1 MKISHRGIP
10 KFQEGKNLWYKK
22 LIDYDPNT
30 YKYGY
35 DVTKLVDGDM
45 EDKVFDPW
53 VSNVKGFD
61 TSHRYQP
68 TTGHGEF
75 GVGGNHF
82 NYTLGVEGQ
91 NYYKKFGQ
99 DILDSNGNFT
109 PLGEAWAKAVDALLP
124 EGSEASFYDK
134 DGKLRTSWNTKYRDA
149 HSRNPKSFSNLRDYV
164 NYVRNDQILGA
175 RHNIFL
181 NRGKRYF
188 YKDENGKEHWVDP
201 LVIGDYTV
209 TKDPVR
215 SEWNPEHT
223 VYWEDYE
230 LTGPEDKSEEYYA
243 GSLPQVEATAKR
255 PERKP
260 LYTGLKLP
268 DKIEVPGNK
277 TPVNHRQYGFD
288 WSKVGEGFRNILNN
302 PNIYSLGR
310 LAWNIASNDK
320 IYGEQLKGI
329 KPVLKDPYLTH
340 RQVVGDE
347 ATKQAYYRRAA
358 QGQTKA
364 ARPFTSDADRQ
375 MAYQMEAKRVGD
387 ELRAQGD
394 LADNQE
400 IRRTSDESNQHQ
412 WANTQRATEV
422 ANYNTASINQ
432 ANALKHNLKAQWRSA
447 NASSVDNALKEIQYR
462 AMKRQAEEDAFNDQI
477 FTLQQQQELLT
488 NPKLLEARK
497 EYQDVLNKH
506 KLSDGSYNEYDDE
519 VIKAKQKYQAA
530 QLQIAIENKEKW
542 REYKNKGIFFVKN
555 GSKITRK
562 VKDDMLY
569 MSTRDVVKHFRE
581 MTKLSSDAQNRK
593 QPKIERLTSHPKG
606 STRRYQQGGVAP
618 FLVYTPIT
626 LGGETTTSSESST
639 SSTKASSKD
648 TNAKDSLDFVKEL
661 FKELAGK
668 GLQVDVNTV
677 YSQFNN
683 MFQKARLFGD
693 ELSTEDIQLMYLSA
707 ISKVN
712 EIQRSK
718 DIYDKAKSYATTN
731 DALNEYAVTA
741 DGQYVIQ
748 DTKTGKVSFTKDLSE
763 LPKDKTPITN
773 QHLLYLREYSPQL
786 LLEQGNFIVE
796 NVVNNG
802 MGINKIGAAIKALAG
817 NIGSTTS
824 KIEGLSE
831 VQSKQVKAGVQ
842 LLAQTDGTPNG
853 IYQVTTTNKNS
864 SAQINAALDYIE
876 SMLSPSQ
883 RAILNAHGGTK
894 PLIASFVASQTNST
908 LEQSITPV
916 TGKASKSTNGSNSGD
931 NDMIPAVAFF
941 QGLGDNQTFII
952 QDKTLDGIKIDT
964 VSQPITSGN
973 KNTGSIT
980 FDKLESSDYGGQL
993 RIDQATM
1000 GDALIAPNGRNN
1012 IIIGGKIYQTELP
1025 IDQQAATHN
1034 IIKPDFSFLKNIEKA
1049 NQQLRNMGIDKNNPD
1064 DVAKNIDKINQV
1076 YRDNQLPILYTT
1088 DGDKPVITSSYARFA
1103 MVNATATKD
1112 AFEEDP
1118 NFNDGVREATDQER
1132 KQFESSMKQ
1141 LSGNSKYT
1149 LNNGYF
1155 GGRIGG
1161 DDLYTGIIYIPM
1173 GTSTIS
1179 ALSGTGY
1186 KAKGEEY
1193 NQMEA
1198 AQQAANAAIQLGF
1211 KSAGNFSSHN

>member
-1 MKISHRGIP
+1 MKITHRDIP
-10 KFQEGKNLWYKK
+10 KFQEGKPIFNLDNWINQNKSYYDWYTTIYPNAQK
-22 LIDYDPNT
+22 L
-30 YKYGY
+30 
-35 DVTKLVDGDM
+35 M
-45 EDKVFDPW
+45 
-53 VSNVKGFD
+53 
-61 TSHRYQP
+61 
-68 TTGHGEF
+68 
-75 GVGGNHF
+75 GN
-82 NYTLGVEGQ
+82 
-91 NYYKKFGQ
+91 
-99 DILDSNGNFT
+99 
-109 PLGEAWAKAVDALLP
+109 PLQQ
-124 EGSEASFYDK
+124 
-134 DGKLRTSWNTKYRDA
+134 
-149 HSRNPKSFSNLRDYV
+149 
-164 NYVRNDQILGA
+164 RND
-175 RHNIFL
+175 NW
-181 NRGKRYF
+181 N
-188 YKDENGKEHWVDP
+188 KEQLSSSH
-201 LVIGDYTV
+201 YT
-209 TKDPVR
+209 TDDLRR
-215 SEWNPEHT
+215 SAYNN
-223 VYWEDYE
+223 Y
-230 LTGPEDKSEEYYA
+230 
-243 GSLPQVEATAKR
+243 
-255 PERKP
+255 
-260 LYTGLKLP
+260 LYTGDYNARHSDLQHWANSLQDLNNISDQDLVNRYNTIAGRIRAAREAPQTYNTHGYAGTNRDFRSIFESRSKQGTNNPDYVIGYQENLDDIEGTSTWQRRMDRYQTKFEDDTEEGKKNRIFYIKRPNGTTIKVYKKENGDIALFNGPQTPLTEGGPTVERPSGPISEGVKTP
-268 DKIEVPGNK
+268 DKIKIPEEGNQ
-277 TPVNHRQYGFD
+277 TPIGNHQYGFD
-288 WSKVGEGFRNILNN
+288 WSKVGEGFRNLLNN
-302 PNIYSLGR
+302 PNLYSLGR

-432 ANALKHNLKAQWRSA
+432 ANSLKHNLKAQWRSA

-477 FTLQQQQELLT
+477 FTLQQQQELLN
-488 NPKLLEARK
+488 NPILLEARK
-497 EYQDVLNKH
+497 EYQDVLSKH
-506 KLSDGSYNEYDDE
+506 KLSDGSYDEYNDE
-519 VIKAKQKYQAA
+519 VIKARQKYQAA
-530 QLQIAIENKEKW
+530 QLQIAIESKEKW
-542 REYKNKGIFFVKN
+542 RDYKNKGIFFVKN

-648 TNAKDSLDFVKEL
+648 TSAKDSLDFVKEL

-741 DGQYVIQ
+741 DGQYVVQ
-748 DTKTGKVSFTKDLSE
+748 DKQTGKVSFTRDLSE
-763 LPKDKTPITN
+763 LSKDKTPITN

-842 LLAQTDGTPNG
+842 LLAQTDGTPDG
-853 IYQVTTTNKNS
+853 IYQVTTNNKNS
-864 SAQINAALDYIE
+864 SAQISAALDYIE
-876 SMLSPSQ
+876 NMLSPSQ

-894 PLIASFVASQTNST
+894 PLIASFVASQTSST

-1141 LSGNSKYT
+1141 LSGDSKYT

-1155 GGRIGG
+1155 GGLIGG

>member
-1 MKISHRGIP
+1 MKITHRDIP
-10 KFQEGKNLWYKK
+10 KFQEGKPIFNLDNWINQNKSYYDWYTTIYPNAQK
-22 LIDYDPNT
+22 L
-30 YKYGY
+30 
-35 DVTKLVDGDM
+35 M
-45 EDKVFDPW
+45 
-53 VSNVKGFD
+53 
-61 TSHRYQP
+61 
-68 TTGHGEF
+68 
-75 GVGGNHF
+75 GN
-82 NYTLGVEGQ
+82 
-91 NYYKKFGQ
+91 
-99 DILDSNGNFT
+99 
-109 PLGEAWAKAVDALLP
+109 PLQQ
-124 EGSEASFYDK
+124 
-134 DGKLRTSWNTKYRDA
+134 
-149 HSRNPKSFSNLRDYV
+149 
-164 NYVRNDQILGA
+164 RND
-175 RHNIFL
+175 NW
-181 NRGKRYF
+181 N
-188 YKDENGKEHWVDP
+188 KEQLSSSH
-201 LVIGDYTV
+201 YT
-209 TKDPVR
+209 TDDLRR
-215 SEWNPEHT
+215 SAYNN
-223 VYWEDYE
+223 Y
-230 LTGPEDKSEEYYA
+230 
-243 GSLPQVEATAKR
+243 
-255 PERKP
+255 
-260 LYTGLKLP
+260 LYTGDYNARHSDLQHWADSLQDLNNISDQDLVNRYNTIAGRIRAAREAPQTYNTRGYTGTNRDFRSIFESRSKQGTNNPDYVIGYQENLDDIEGTSTWQRRMDRYQTKFEDDTEEGKKNRIFYIKRPNGTTIKVYKKENGDIALFDGPQTPLTEGGPTVERPSGPISEGVKTP
-268 DKIEVPGNK
+268 DKIKIPEEGNQ
-277 TPVNHRQYGFD
+277 TPIGNHQYGFD
-288 WSKVGEGFRNILNN
+288 WSKVGEGFRNLLNN
-302 PNIYSLGR
+302 PNLYSLGR

-477 FTLQQQQELLT
+477 FTLQQQQELIT
-488 NPKLLEARK
+488 NPKLQEARK
-497 EYQDVLNKH
+497 EYQDVLSKH
-506 KLSDGSYNEYDDE
+506 KLSDGSYDEYNDE
-519 VIKAKQKYQAA
+519 VIAAKQKYQAA

-542 REYKNKGIFFVKN
+542 RAYKNKGISFVKN

-648 TNAKDSLDFVKEL
+648 TSAKDSLDFVKEL

-741 DGQYVIQ
+741 DGQYVVQ
-748 DTKTGKVSFTKDLSE
+748 DKQTGKVSFTRDLSE
-763 LPKDKTPITN
+763 LSKDKTPITN

-842 LLAQTDGTPNG
+842 LLAQTDGTPDG
-853 IYQVTTTNKNS
+853 IYQVTTNNKNS
-864 SAQINAALDYIE
+864 SAQISAALDYIE
-876 SMLSPSQ
+876 NMLSPSQ

-894 PLIASFVASQTNST
+894 PLIASFVASQTSST

-1141 LSGNSKYT
+1141 LSGDSKYT

-1155 GGRIGG
+1155 GGLIGG

>member
-1 MKISHRGIP
+1 MKITHRDIP
-10 KFQEGKNLWYKK
+10 KFQEGKPIFNLDNWINQNKSYYDWYTTIYPNAQK
-22 LIDYDPNT
+22 L
-30 YKYGY
+30 
-35 DVTKLVDGDM
+35 M
-45 EDKVFDPW
+45 
-53 VSNVKGFD
+53 
-61 TSHRYQP
+61 
-68 TTGHGEF
+68 
-75 GVGGNHF
+75 GN
-82 NYTLGVEGQ
+82 
-91 NYYKKFGQ
+91 
-99 DILDSNGNFT
+99 
-109 PLGEAWAKAVDALLP
+109 PLQQ
-124 EGSEASFYDK
+124 
-134 DGKLRTSWNTKYRDA
+134 
-149 HSRNPKSFSNLRDYV
+149 
-164 NYVRNDQILGA
+164 RND
-175 RHNIFL
+175 NW
-181 NRGKRYF
+181 N
-188 YKDENGKEHWVDP
+188 KEQLSSSH
-201 LVIGDYTV
+201 YT
-209 TKDPVR
+209 TDDLRR
-215 SEWNPEHT
+215 SAYNN
-223 VYWEDYE
+223 Y
-230 LTGPEDKSEEYYA
+230 
-243 GSLPQVEATAKR
+243 
-255 PERKP
+255 
-260 LYTGLKLP
+260 LYTGDYNARHSDLQHWANSLQDLNNISDQDLVNRYNTIAGRIRAAREAPQTYNTRGYTGTNRDFRSIFESRSKQGTNNPDYVIGYQENLDDIEGTSTWQRRMDRYQTKFEDDTEEGKKNRIFYIKRPNGTTIKVYKKENGDIALFDGPQTPLTEGGPTVERPSGPISEGVKTP
-268 DKIEVPGNK
+268 DKIKIPEEGNQ
-277 TPVNHRQYGFD
+277 TPIGNHQYGFD
-288 WSKVGEGFRNILNN
+288 WSKVGEGFRNLLNN
-302 PNIYSLGR
+302 PNLYSLGR

-432 ANALKHNLKAQWRSA
+432 ANSLKHNLKAQWRSA

-477 FTLQQQQELLT
+477 FTLQQQQELLN
-488 NPKLLEARK
+488 NPILLEARK
-497 EYQDVLNKH
+497 EYQDVLSKH
-506 KLSDGSYNEYDDE
+506 KLSDGSYDEYNDE
-519 VIKAKQKYQAA
+519 VIKARQKYQAA
-530 QLQIAIENKEKW
+530 QLQIAIESKEKW
-542 REYKNKGIFFVKN
+542 RDYKNKGIFFVKN

-648 TNAKDSLDFVKEL
+648 TSAKDSLDFVKEL

-741 DGQYVIQ
+741 DGQYVVQ
-748 DTKTGKVSFTKDLSE
+748 DKQTGKVSFTRDLSE
-763 LPKDKTPITN
+763 LSKDKTPITN

-842 LLAQTDGTPNG
+842 LLAQTDGTPDG
-853 IYQVTTTNKNS
+853 IYQVTTNNKNS
-864 SAQINAALDYIE
+864 SAQISAALDYIE
-876 SMLSPSQ
+876 NMLSPSQ

-894 PLIASFVASQTNST
+894 PLIASFVASQTSST

-1141 LSGNSKYT
+1141 LSGDSKYT

-1155 GGRIGG
+1155 GGLIGG

>member
-10 KFQEGKNLWYKK
+10 KFQEGKPIFNLDNWINQNKSYYDWYTTIYPNAQK
-22 LIDYDPNT
+22 L
-30 YKYGY
+30 
-35 DVTKLVDGDM
+35 M
-45 EDKVFDPW
+45 
-53 VSNVKGFD
+53 
-61 TSHRYQP
+61 
-68 TTGHGEF
+68 
-75 GVGGNHF
+75 GN
-82 NYTLGVEGQ
+82 
-91 NYYKKFGQ
+91 
-99 DILDSNGNFT
+99 
-109 PLGEAWAKAVDALLP
+109 PLQQ
-124 EGSEASFYDK
+124 
-134 DGKLRTSWNTKYRDA
+134 
-149 HSRNPKSFSNLRDYV
+149 
-164 NYVRNDQILGA
+164 RND
-175 RHNIFL
+175 NW
-181 NRGKRYF
+181 N
-188 YKDENGKEHWVDP
+188 KEQLSSSH
-201 LVIGDYTV
+201 YT
-209 TKDPVR
+209 TDDLRR
-215 SEWNPEHT
+215 SAYNN
-223 VYWEDYE
+223 Y
-230 LTGPEDKSEEYYA
+230 
-243 GSLPQVEATAKR
+243 
-255 PERKP
+255 
-260 LYTGLKLP
+260 LYTGDYNARHSDLQHWADSLQDLNNISDQDLVNRYNTIAGRIRAAREAPQTYNTHGYAGTNRDFRSIFESRSKQGTNNP
-268 DKIEVPGNK
+268 DYVIGYQENLDDIEGTSTWQRRMDRYQTKFEDDTEEGKKNRIFYIKRPNGTTIKVYKKENGDIALFDGPQTPLTEEGPTVERPSGPISEDVKIPDEIETGEEDGNK
-277 TPVNHRQYGFD
+277 TPVGHRQYGFD
-288 WSKVGEGFRNILNN
+288 WNKVGEGFRNLLNN
-302 PNIYSLGR
+302 PNLYSLGR

-358 QGQTKA
+358 QSQTKA

-477 FTLQQQQELLT
+477 FTLQQQQELIT
-488 NPKLLEARK
+488 NPKLQEARK
-497 EYQDVLNKH
+497 EYQDVLSKH
-506 KLSDGSYNEYDDE
+506 KLSDGSYDEYNDE
-519 VIKAKQKYQAA
+519 VIAAKQKYQAA

-542 REYKNKGIFFVKN
+542 RAYKNKEIFFVKN

-626 LGGETTTSSESST
+626 LGGETTTSSESNT
-639 SSTKASSKD
+639 SNTKASSKD
-648 TNAKDSLDFVKEL
+648 TSAKDSLDFVKEL

-741 DGQYVIQ
+741 DGQYVVQ
-748 DTKTGKVSFTKDLSE
+748 DKQTGKVSFTRDLSD
-763 LPKDKTPITN
+763 LSKDKTPITN

-786 LLEQGNFIVE
+786 LLEQGNAIIE

-842 LLAQTDGTPNG
+842 LLAQTDGTPDG

-864 SAQINAALDYIE
+864 SAQVNAALDYIE
-876 SMLSPSQ
+876 NMLSPSQ

-916 TGKASKSTNGSNSGD
+916 TGKASKSTNGSSSGD

-1155 GGRIGG
+1155 GGLIGG

>member
-1 MKISHRGIP
+1 MKISHRSIP
-10 KFQEGKNLWYKK
+10 KFQGGGTTFNLDDWINQNKNYYDWYSKIYPNAQKLAGNPLQQRNDNWNKEQLSSSHYTTDDLRRSAYNNYLYTGDYNARQSDLQHWANSLQDLNNVSDQDLVNRYNTIAGRIRAAREAPQTYNTSGYTGTNRDFRSLFESRSRRGTDNPDYVIGYQDNLEDIEGTSTWQRRMDRYQTKFEDDTEEGKKNRIFYIKRPNGTTIKVYKK
-22 LIDYDPNT
+22 
-30 YKYGY
+30 
-35 DVTKLVDGDM
+35 
-45 EDKVFDPW
+45 
-53 VSNVKGFD
+53 
-61 TSHRYQP
+61 
-68 TTGHGEF
+68 
-75 GVGGNHF
+75 
-82 NYTLGVEGQ
+82 
-91 NYYKKFGQ
+91 
-99 DILDSNGNFT
+99 
-109 PLGEAWAKAVDALLP
+109 
-124 EGSEASFYDK
+124 
-134 DGKLRTSWNTKYRDA
+134 
-149 HSRNPKSFSNLRDYV
+149 
-164 NYVRNDQILGA
+164 
-175 RHNIFL
+175 
-181 NRGKRYF
+181 
-188 YKDENGKEHWVDP
+188 ENGDIALFDGPQTPPIENP
-201 LVIGDYTV
+201 GPTV
-209 TKDPVR
+209 
-215 SEWNPEHT
+215 
-223 VYWEDYE
+223 
-230 LTGPEDKSEEYYA
+230 EEM
-243 GSLPQVEATAKR
+243 PR
-255 PERKP
+255 NP
-260 LYTGLKLP
+260 LYTGPKVP
-268 DKIEVPGNK
+268 DKIK
-277 TPVNHRQYGFD
+277 TPEEGNQTPIGNHQYGFD
-288 WSKVGEGFRNILNN
+288 WNKVGEGFRNLLNN
-302 PNIYSLGR
+302 PNLYSLGR

-329 KPVLKDPYLTH
+329 KPVLKDTYLTH

-358 QGQTKA
+358 QGQTRA

-432 ANALKHNLKAQWRSA
+432 ANSLKHNLKAQWRAA
-447 NASSVDNALKEIQYR
+447 NASSVDNALKEIQYKI
-462 AMKRQAEEDAFNDQI
+462 MKRQAEEQAIGDQI

-488 NPKLLEARK
+488 NPKILDARRK
-497 EYQDVLNKH
+497 FQSVLDKH
-506 KLSDGSYNEYDDE
+506 KLSDNSYDWNNDE
-519 VIKAKQKYQAA
+519 VIQAQKDYQAVQF
-530 QLQIAIENKEKW
+530 QLAIENKEKW

-562 VKDDMLY
+562 VKDNILY

-581 MTKLSSDAQNRK
+581 MTKLASDAQNRK
-593 QPKIERLTSHPKG
+593 QPKIEKLTSHSKG

-648 TNAKDSLDFVKEL
+648 DSAKDSLDFIKEL

-683 MFQKARLFGD
+683 MFQKAKAFGED
-693 ELSTEDIQLMYLSA
+693 ISTEDIQLMYLSA

-741 DGQYVIQ
+741 DGQYVVQ
-748 DTKTGKVSFTKDLSE
+748 DKQTGKVSFTRDLSD
-763 LPKDKTPITN
+763 LSKDKIPITN

-817 NIGSTTS
+817 NIGSSTS

-842 LLAQTDGTPNG
+842 LLAQTDGTPDG

-864 SAQINAALDYIE
+864 SAQIDAALDYIE
-876 SMLSPSQ
+876 NMLSPSQ

-894 PLIASFVASQTNST
+894 PLIASFIASQTSST

-916 TGKASKSTNGSNSGD
+916 TGKASKSTNGSSSGD

-1049 NQQLRNMGIDKNNPD
+1049 NQQLRNIGIDKNNPD

-1076 YRDNQLPILYTT
+1076 YKDNQLPILYTT
-1088 DGDKPVITSSYARFA
+1088 DGNKPVITSSYARFA
-1103 MVNATATKD
+1103 MVNATATED

-1118 NFNDGVREATDQER
+1118 NFNDGVRKATDQER

-1141 LSGNSKYT
+1141 LSGDSKYT

-1155 GGRIGG
+1155 GIGG

>member
-35 DVTKLVDGDM
+35 DITKLVDGDM

-124 EGSEASFYDK
+124 EGSEASFYNK
-134 DGKLRTSWNTKYRDA
+134 DGKLRTSWNTRYRDA

-201 LVIGDYTV
+201 SVIGDYTV

-243 GSLPQVEATAKR
+243 GSLPQVEATAKG

-260 LYTGLKLP
+260 LYTGPKLP

-277 TPVNHRQYGFD
+277 TPIGHRQYGFD
-288 WSKVGEGFRNILNN
+288 WNKVGEGFKNILNN

-329 KPVLKDPYLTH
+329 KPVLKDSYLTH

-477 FTLQQQQELLT
+477 FTLQQQQELLN
-488 NPKLLEARK
+488 NPILLEARK
-497 EYQDVLNKH
+497 EYQDVLSKH
-506 KLSDGSYNEYDDE
+506 KLSDGSYDEYNDE
-519 VIKAKQKYQAA
+519 VIAAKQKYQAA

-542 REYKNKGIFFVKN
+542 RAYKNKGISFVKN

-648 TNAKDSLDFVKEL
+648 TSAKDSLDFVKEL

-712 EIQRSK
+712 EI
-718 DIYDKAKSYATTN
+718 
-731 DALNEYAVTA
+731 
-741 DGQYVIQ
+741 
-748 DTKTGKVSFTKDLSE
+748 
-763 LPKDKTPITN
+763 
-773 QHLLYLREYSPQL
+773 
-786 LLEQGNFIVE
+786 
-796 NVVNNG
+796 
-802 MGINKIGAAIKALAG
+802 
-817 NIGSTTS
+817 
-824 KIEGLSE
+824 
-831 VQSKQVKAGVQ
+831 
-842 LLAQTDGTPNG
+842 
-853 IYQVTTTNKNS
+853 
-864 SAQINAALDYIE
+864 
-876 SMLSPSQ
+876 
-883 RAILNAHGGTK
+883 
-894 PLIASFVASQTNST
+894 
-908 LEQSITPV
+908 
-916 TGKASKSTNGSNSGD
+916 
-931 NDMIPAVAFF
+931 
-941 QGLGDNQTFII
+941 
-952 QDKTLDGIKIDT
+952 
-964 VSQPITSGN
+964 
-973 KNTGSIT
+973 
-980 FDKLESSDYGGQL
+980 
-993 RIDQATM
+993 
-1000 GDALIAPNGRNN
+1000 
-1012 IIIGGKIYQTELP
+1012 
-1025 IDQQAATHN
+1025 
-1034 IIKPDFSFLKNIEKA
+1034 
-1049 NQQLRNMGIDKNNPD
+1049 
-1064 DVAKNIDKINQV
+1064 
-1076 YRDNQLPILYTT
+1076 
-1088 DGDKPVITSSYARFA
+1088 
-1103 MVNATATKD
+1103 
-1112 AFEEDP
+1112 
-1118 NFNDGVREATDQER
+1118 
-1132 KQFESSMKQ
+1132 
-1141 LSGNSKYT
+1141 
-1149 LNNGYF
+1149 
-1155 GGRIGG
+1155 
-1161 DDLYTGIIYIPM
+1161 
-1173 GTSTIS
+1173 
-1179 ALSGTGY
+1179 
-1186 KAKGEEY
+1186 
-1193 NQMEA
+1193 
-1198 AQQAANAAIQLGF
+1198 
-1211 KSAGNFSSHN
+1211 

>member
-1 MKISHRGIP
+1 MKITHRDIP
-10 KFQEGKNLWYKK
+10 KFQEGKPIFNLDNWINQNKSYYDWYTTIYPNAQK
-22 LIDYDPNT
+22 L
-30 YKYGY
+30 
-35 DVTKLVDGDM
+35 M
-45 EDKVFDPW
+45 
-53 VSNVKGFD
+53 
-61 TSHRYQP
+61 
-68 TTGHGEF
+68 
-75 GVGGNHF
+75 GN
-82 NYTLGVEGQ
+82 
-91 NYYKKFGQ
+91 
-99 DILDSNGNFT
+99 
-109 PLGEAWAKAVDALLP
+109 PLQQ
-124 EGSEASFYDK
+124 
-134 DGKLRTSWNTKYRDA
+134 
-149 HSRNPKSFSNLRDYV
+149 
-164 NYVRNDQILGA
+164 RND
-175 RHNIFL
+175 NW
-181 NRGKRYF
+181 N
-188 YKDENGKEHWVDP
+188 KEQLSSSH
-201 LVIGDYTV
+201 YT
-209 TKDPVR
+209 TDDLRR
-215 SEWNPEHT
+215 SAYNN
-223 VYWEDYE
+223 Y
-230 LTGPEDKSEEYYA
+230 
-243 GSLPQVEATAKR
+243 
-255 PERKP
+255 
-260 LYTGLKLP
+260 LYTGDYNARHSDLQHWANSLQDLNNISDQDLVNRYNTIAGRIRAAREAPQTYNTHGYAGTNRDFRSIFESRSKQGTNNP
-268 DKIEVPGNK
+268 DYVIGYQENLDDIEGTSTWQRRMDRYQTKFEDDTEEGKKNRIFYIKRPNGTTIKVYKKENGDIALFNGPQTPLTEGGPTVERPSGPISEGVKIPDEIETGEKDGNK
-277 TPVNHRQYGFD
+277 TPVGHRQYGFD
-288 WSKVGEGFRNILNN
+288 WNKVGEGFRNLLNN
-302 PNIYSLGR
+302 PNLYSLGR

-432 ANALKHNLKAQWRSA
+432 ANSLKHNLKAQWRSA

-477 FTLQQQQELLT
+477 FTLQQQQELLN
-488 NPKLLEARK
+488 NPILLEARK
-497 EYQDVLNKH
+497 EYQDVLSKH
-506 KLSDGSYNEYDDE
+506 KLSDGSYDEYNDE
-519 VIKAKQKYQAA
+519 VIKARQKYQAA
-530 QLQIAIENKEKW
+530 QLQIAIESKEKW
-542 REYKNKGIFFVKN
+542 RDYKNKGIFFVKN

-648 TNAKDSLDFVKEL
+648 TSAKDSLDFVKEL

-741 DGQYVIQ
+741 DGQYVVQ
-748 DTKTGKVSFTKDLSE
+748 DKQTGKVSFTRDLSE
-763 LPKDKTPITN
+763 LSKDKTPITN

-842 LLAQTDGTPNG
+842 LLAQTDGTPDG
-853 IYQVTTTNKNS
+853 IYQVTTNNKNS
-864 SAQINAALDYIE
+864 SAQISAALDYIE
-876 SMLSPSQ
+876 NMLSPSQ

-894 PLIASFVASQTNST
+894 PLIASFVASQTSST

-1141 LSGNSKYT
+1141 LSGDSKYT

-1155 GGRIGG
+1155 GGLIGG